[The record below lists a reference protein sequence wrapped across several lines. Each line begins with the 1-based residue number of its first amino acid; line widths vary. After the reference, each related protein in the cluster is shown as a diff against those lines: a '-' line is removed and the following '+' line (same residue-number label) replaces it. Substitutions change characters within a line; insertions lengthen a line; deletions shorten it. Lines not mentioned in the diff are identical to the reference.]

1 MQPENLKVFDNRH
14 AGLLTSQYLTAPHQ
28 RTVSSSQ
35 AAEIPR
41 AYHHQCPPGRCV
53 WSSAGDAAGGGL
65 AYIATGGRTHTH
77 ATTTTTATRSTITI
91 IIISTMAS
99 LIFLRVLLLVGVS
112 TAVPQTGGRRNCPD
126 SCPSTSS
133 PVCGTNNVVFRNE
146 CYLQKAACTTF
157 PGLGKLR
164 DGPCVSRP
172 VTTSKCREECTKI
185 YLPLCGD
192 DGKTYQNKC
201 LFDLANCRNAQES
214 KSPISIRS
222 ENACE
227 VEEVRDICYR
237 DCPGTYDPV
246 CGSDRATYH
255 NKCELSIAMCHN
267 EEVDLHHEGTCAGFS
282 GKGARRPSQTLFSG
296 GASSS
301 VVSEGCEDTCTG
313 GFRPVCGTNNL
324 TYGSDCYLELAK
336 CRYPGL
342 EKRSDGVC
350 TKDCSLQCDTA
361 RRLVCGTDGI
371 TYTNDCFLLLA
382 RCKDPAVGRNHDG
395 PCVFV
400 EKPECRPR
408 LCRERG
414 PSMCGSDGITYANKC
429 LFDAAT
435 CHNQGLLKLYDGPC
449 RH

>member
-1 MQPENLKVFDNRH
+1 
-14 AGLLTSQYLTAPHQ
+14 
-28 RTVSSSQ
+28 
-35 AAEIPR
+35 
-41 AYHHQCPPGRCV
+41 
-53 WSSAGDAAGGGL
+53 
-65 AYIATGGRTHTH
+65 
-77 ATTTTTATRSTITI
+77 
-91 IIISTMAS
+91 MAS

-112 TAVPQTGGRRNCPD
+112 TAVPQTG
-126 SCPSTSS
+126 
-133 PVCGTNNVVFRNE
+133 
-146 CYLQKAACTTF
+146 
-157 PGLGKLR
+157 
-164 DGPCVSRP
+164 VSRP